1 MQTSPLC
8 CRALIFAPLVLWM
21 VGCRPDAVAGPN
33 PKTPSALVAGSS
45 SSTSSL
51 NSARWAHVA
60 VRLGDGRVLV
70 AGGVNGSTLVASAEL
85 FDPAS
90 GTWTTT
96 GSMAVSR
103 LGHAA
108 VLLADGRVL
117 VVGGV
122 SNYTCAAGPVGTSAE
137 IYDPATGKWSETG
150 SMQVAR
156 SSAAIALL
164 ADGKVLVAG
173 GGNRCSRMWNTAEL
187 YDPVTGEWTLTDP
200 MNAARQSAAAV
211 RLTDGRVLVAGGIGG
226 SPFAS
231 LATAELYDPASG
243 TWAATGSMWN
253 RRYWTFEDMAAL
265 DNFLSL
271 LPDGRVFTA
280 GGVDRCGALFCAR
293 NILNSAELYDPAS
306 GTWTRTG
313 AMTGRRA
320 EHQTTVLPGG
330 RVLVSGG
337 QFGGAALNT
346 VELYDVASGTF
357 ATAAPLATARFDHT
371 TTLLTDGRA
380 LIAGGRSATSL
391 SAAEIYSLNT
401 NLAPVAVAGPPVTG
415 TEGTAVALGGSGS
428 ADPDGDA
435 LSYLWDFGDG
445 SPTATGAQV
454 SHVYADNG
462 TYTVTLTVSD
472 GTLTGSASTTATIA
486 NVAPVV
492 SSLGGGTLLPGET
505 YNGSGYFTDPGAD
518 VWSATVDYGDGSGLE
533 PLSLVGKGFAL
544 RHVYVAPGSYTVT
557 VTVGDDDGGVGA
569 ATATVVI
576 ETLVQ
581 ATRDIERTIGGLV
594 ASGTIEPGTANA
606 LTVKLEAAIAQLQ
619 RNNTTPVE
627 NVFAAFVNQVN
638 ALVRSGRL
646 DSAAGQS
653 LLDAVRRIVNSL

>member
-1 MQTSPLC
+1 MPGACGGSAPRPCAPDGDPSPLRRGAVLQTSPLC
-8 CRALIFAPLVLWM
+8 CRALIFATLVLWT
-21 VGCRPDAVAGPN
+21 VGCRPDAVDGPN

-45 SSTSSL
+45 SSTNSL
-51 NSARWAHVA
+51 HSARWAHVA

-122 SNYTCAAGPVGTSAE
+122 SNYTCAAEPVGTSAE
-137 IYDPATGKWSETG
+137 IYDPATGLWSPTG

-164 ADGKVLVAG
+164 ADGNVLVAG
-173 GGNRCSRMWNTAEL
+173 GGNRCSRVWNSAEL
-187 YDPVTGEWTLTDP
+187 YDPATGEWTLTDG
-200 MNAARQSAAAV
+200 MSAARQSAAAV
-211 RLTDGRVLVAGGIGG
+211 RLTDGRVLVAGGIGA

-231 LATAELYDPASG
+231 LATAELYDPANG
-243 TWAATGSMWN
+243 TWAATGSMRN

-293 NILNSAELYDPAS
+293 NILNAAELYDPAS
-306 GTWTRTG
+306 GTWTPTG
-313 AMTGRRA
+313 AMAGRRA
-320 EHQTTVLPGG
+320 EHQTTVLAGG

-337 QFGGAALNT
+337 QYGGAALNT

-371 TTLLTDGRA
+371 TTLLADGRA
-380 LIAGGRSATSL
+380 LIAGGRSTTSL
-391 SAAEIYSLNT
+391 SAAEIYALNT

-415 TEGTAVALGGSGS
+415 TEGAAVAFGGSGS

-462 TYTVTLTVSD
+462 TYTITLTVSD

-533 PLSLVGKGFAL
+533 PLS
-544 RHVYVAPGSYTVT
+544 
-557 VTVGDDDGGVGA
+557 
-569 ATATVVI
+569 
-576 ETLVQ
+576 
-581 ATRDIERTIGGLV
+581 
-594 ASGTIEPGTANA
+594 
-606 LTVKLEAAIAQLQ
+606 
-619 RNNTTPVE
+619 
-627 NVFAAFVNQVN
+627 
-638 ALVRSGRL
+638 
-646 DSAAGQS
+646 
-653 LLDAVRRIVNSL
+653 

>member
-1 MQTSPLC
+1 MVTCDTCFTLRRLNRRCPARAGGRRHVLAHRTVIPRHCAEVPSVQTSPLC
-8 CRALIFAPLVLWM
+8 CRALILAPLVFWM
-21 VGCRPDAVAGPN
+21 VGCRSDAVGGPN
-33 PKTPSALVAGSS
+33 PPKLVTPSALVAGSS

-51 NSARWAHVA
+51 HSARWAHVA

-70 AGGVNGSTLVASAEL
+70 AGGASGSTLVASAEL

-96 GSMAVSR
+96 TSMSIPR
-103 LGHAA
+103 LGHVA
-108 VLLADGRVL
+108 VLLSDGRVL

-122 SNYTCAAGPVGTSAE
+122 SNYTCATDPVSTSAE
-137 IYDPATGKWSETG
+137 IYDPATGQWSPTG
-150 SMQVAR
+150 SMQVPR
-156 SSAAIALL
+156 SSPAIALL

-187 YDPVTGEWTLTDP
+187 YDPATGEWTLTDP

-211 RLTDGRVLVAGGIGG
+211 RLTDGRVLVAGGIGA

-231 LATAELYDPASG
+231 LATAELYDPESG

-293 NILNSAELYDPAS
+293 NILNTAELYDPAT

-313 AMTGRRA
+313 AMAGRRA
-320 EHQTTVLPGG
+320 DHQTTVLPGG

-337 QFGGAALNT
+337 QVGGVALNT
-346 VELYDVASGTF
+346 VELYDVVSGSF
-357 ATAAPLATARFDHT
+357 STAAPLATARFEHT
-371 TTLLTDGRA
+371 TTLLADGRA
-380 LIAGGRSATSL
+380 LIAGGRSTTSL
-391 SAAEIYSLNT
+391 AAAEIYSLNT

-415 TEGTAVALGGSGS
+415 TEGTAVTLGGGGS
-428 ADPDGDA
+428 SDADGDA

-486 NVAPVV
+486 NVAPAVG
-492 SSLGGGTLLPGET
+492 SLGGGTLLPGET
-505 YNGSGYFTDPGAD
+505 YSGSGSFTDPGAD
-518 VWSATVDYGDGSGLE
+518 VWSGAGDYGDGSGLE
-533 PLSLVGKGFAL
+533 PLSLVGNSFAL

-557 VTVGDDDGGVGA
+557 VSVGDDDGGVGA
-569 ATATVVI
+569 ASATVVV

-581 ATRDIERTIGGLV
+581 AT
-594 ASGTIEPGTANA
+594 S
-606 LTVKLEAAIAQLQ
+606 
-619 RNNTTPVE
+619 
-627 NVFAAFVNQVN
+627 
-638 ALVRSGRL
+638 
-646 DSAAGQS
+646 
-653 LLDAVRRIVNSL
+653 

>member
-8 CRALIFAPLVLWM
+8 CRALIFATLVLWT
-21 VGCRPDAVAGPN
+21 VGCRPDAVDGPN

-45 SSTSSL
+45 SSTNSL
-51 NSARWAHVA
+51 HSARWAHVA

-122 SNYTCAAGPVGTSAE
+122 SNYTCAAEPVGTSAE
-137 IYDPATGKWSETG
+137 IYDPATGLWSPTG

-173 GGNRCSRMWNTAEL
+173 GGNRCSRVWNTAEL
-187 YDPVTGEWTLTDP
+187 YDPATGEWTLTDG
-200 MNAARQSAAAV
+200 MSAARQSAAAV
-211 RLTDGRVLVAGGIGG
+211 RLTDGRVLVAGGIGA

-231 LATAELYDPASG
+231 LATAELYDPANG
-243 TWAATGSMWN
+243 TWAATGSMRN

-293 NILNSAELYDPAS
+293 NILNAAELYDPAS
-306 GTWTRTG
+306 GTWTPTG
-313 AMTGRRA
+313 AMAGRRA
-320 EHQTTVLPGG
+320 EHQTTVLAGG

-337 QFGGAALNT
+337 QYGGAALNT

-371 TTLLTDGRA
+371 TTLLADGRA

-401 NLAPVAVAGPPVTG
+401 NLAPVAVAGPPVSG

-557 VTVGDDDGGVGA
+557 VTVRDDDGGVGA